1 MCFRYDCSFIMPNTS
16 DSVEL
21 AVLEHLQKGQ
31 LLLQKSQ
38 REAGIQAEVNK
49 FKGAGTK
56 RAVKFTKEL
65 LFQCED
71 LADIFKVEEGEEFAT
86 KDNLDDVNKAVIKF
100 NTLLED
106 HKKSIQHELNMQIVA
121 ASSPLKWKTVKQ
133 LEGGL
138 ELPACVTIDSMR
150 FGKRRRILWRLPGTS
165 VLLRRDLWRVLPL
178 GPSVSEEGVEVEVVV
193 YTTEEGGVEALQ
205 ETAPGLVLSV
215 VTWAT

>member
-1 MCFRYDCSFIMPNTS
+1 MPNTS

-86 KDNLDDVNKAVIKF
+86 KDNLDDVNKAVLKF
-100 NTLLED
+100 NTLLEE
-106 HKKSIQHELNMQIVA
+106 HKNSIQHELNMQIVA

-133 LEGGL
+133 LEGSL
-138 ELPACVTIDSMR
+138 ELPACVTIDSTEVRKAEKDSMA
-150 FGKRRRILWRLPGTS
+150 FA
-165 VLLRRDLWRVLPL
+165 RDL
-178 GPSVSEEGVEVEVVV
+178 SVAKKRSLESASSG
-193 YTTEEGGVEALQ
+193 YFSKRGRGRGRGGSLYNGRGGSGDSTGNSTRSCFKCGDMGHLIAKC
-205 ETAPGLVLSV
+205 PK
-215 VTWAT
+215 

>member
-1 MCFRYDCSFIMPNTS
+1 MPNTS

-71 LADIFKVEEGEEFAT
+71 LADIFKVEEGEEFAQFSAT
-86 KDNLDDVNKAVIKF
+86 QQLFWCVINYTGEQNNIF
-100 NTLLED
+100 FMGTEI
-106 HKKSIQHELNMQIVA
+106 S
-121 ASSPLKWKTVKQ
+121 Q
-133 LEGGL
+133 L
-138 ELPACVTIDSMR
+138 
-150 FGKRRRILWRLPGTS
+150 ILAGFWSHMPK
-165 VLLRRDLWRVLPL
+165 
-178 GPSVSEEGVEVEVVV
+178 
-193 YTTEEGGVEALQ
+193 
-205 ETAPGLVLSV
+205 
-215 VTWAT
+215 